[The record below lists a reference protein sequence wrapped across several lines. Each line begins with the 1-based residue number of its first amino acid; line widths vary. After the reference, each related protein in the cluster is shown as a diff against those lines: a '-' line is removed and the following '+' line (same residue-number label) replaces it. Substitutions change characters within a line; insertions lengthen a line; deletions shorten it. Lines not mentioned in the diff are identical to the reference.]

1 MAEEIQKKG
10 NPLGLTAM
18 VLGIVA
24 AVLAF
29 IPCIGWLGFIPGVL
43 AIIFGALSLKKV
55 NAGEADGKGMSI
67 AGLVCGLVAVII
79 NIAMIVIFAGAVA
92 AVGGAIDGYD
102 SVMDEAFDE
111 YDNAMDEFEDAMRE
125 LERY

>member
-1 MAEEIQKKG
+1 MTEEKQKKG

-29 IPCIGWLGFIPGVL
+29 IPCMGWLAFIPGIL
-43 AIIFGALSLKKV
+43 AIIFGVISLKKV
-55 NAGEADGKGMSI
+55 NAGEADNKGMSI

-79 NIAMIVIFAGAVA
+79 NIAMVFIFAGAVA
-92 AVGGAIDGYD
+92 AVDDAFGDYD
-102 SVMDEAFDE
+102 
-111 YDNAMDEFEDAMRE
+111 DAMRE
-125 LERY
+125 LERLY

>member
-1 MAEEIQKKG
+1 MTEEKQKKG
-10 NPLGLTAM
+10 NPLGVTAM

-92 AVGGAIDGYD
+92 AVGVAIDDYD

-125 LERY
+125 LDRY

>member
-1 MAEEIQKKG
+1 MTEEKHKKG
-10 NPLGLTAM
+10 NPLGVTAM

-79 NIAMIVIFAGAVA
+79 NIAMIVIITGAVA
-92 AVGGAIDGYD
+92 AVGGAVG
-102 SVMDEAFDE
+102 E
-111 YDNAMDEFEDAMRE
+111 YDDAMEDFEDAMRD

>member
-79 NIAMIVIFAGAVA
+79 NIAMLVILAGAVA
-92 AVGGAIDGYD
+92 AVDDAFDGYD
-102 SVMDEAFDE
+102 D
-111 YDNAMDEFEDAMRE
+111 AMDELEDAMRE
-125 LERY
+125 LDRY

>member
-1 MAEEIQKKG
+1 MTEEKQKKG
-10 NPLGLTAM
+10 NPLGVTAM

-92 AVGGAIDGYD
+92 AVDDAFGDYD
-102 SVMDEAFDE
+102 D
-111 YDNAMDEFEDAMRE
+111 AMEDFEDAMRD